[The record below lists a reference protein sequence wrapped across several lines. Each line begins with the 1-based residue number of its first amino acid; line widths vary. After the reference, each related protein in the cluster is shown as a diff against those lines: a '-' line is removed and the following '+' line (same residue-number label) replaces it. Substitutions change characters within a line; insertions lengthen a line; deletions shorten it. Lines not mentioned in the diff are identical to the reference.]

1 MRNPAKLFKLWI
13 GFVPLICTSE
23 PEMVQRLLTHPQCLE
38 KPYLYDLF
46 KMKFGLFAAHY
57 NIWKGQRKA
66 LNPSFNQ
73 KILNEFVPIF
83 DKCAQNLVKNL
94 LQNPEGD
101 PVQVTHYMKL
111 CTLEMVCATTI
122 GSDINKD
129 PNTFKLAHLITT
141 ILEYVSRRFLNI
153 FLHAEFIYRLKTDYK
168 EEESMREEAYKYA
181 DEIFQ
186 DTLKR
191 RAKQSE
197 IVVSSNRDDYRKP
210 QIFIDQMLN
219 LHDEKVLSD
228 IEVIQNVYTMIAA
241 GSDTSGIEMGIIAQ
255 LLAMYPHLQEKVYQE
270 IREVFP
276 AGAELHFTT
285 ENLRQLRY
293 MEMFIKES
301 LRLFPVGPNI
311 GRKTMGDIELD
322 GMVVPSGT
330 LLAISIYNL
339 HRRKDVWGPKAEE
352 FNPENFAP
360 ERSEGRHPFA
370 YLPFSGGN
378 RNCIGNRYAM
388 ISIKIMMVHLLKN
401 FQFETVEPV
410 LPFFG
415 NGLDFFQKNAVEIWE
430 SLSRPFF
437 DDKRIFKLNF
447 GPIVILCINHP
458 DLFQKVI
465 MESASMEKPYVYNF
479 LRVERGLLLG
489 QFTK

>member
-38 KPYLYDLF
+38 KAYFYDLF
-46 KMKFGLFAAHY
+46 KMEYGLCGAHY

-73 KILNEFVPIF
+73 KIINEFVPIF
-83 DKCAQNLVKNL
+83 DKCAQNLVKTL

-111 CTLEMVCATTI
+111 CTLEMICATTI

-129 PNTFKLAHLITT
+129 PKLFRLAHLITT
-141 ILEYVSRRFLNI
+141 ITEYVSKRFLNF
-153 FLHAEFIYRLKTDYK
+153 FLHAEFIYRLKRDHK
-168 EEESMREEAYKYA
+168 DEELIREVAYKYV

-186 DTLKR
+186 DSLNR

-197 IVVSSNRDDYRKP
+197 LVTSSDRDDHRKP
-210 QIFIDQMLN
+210 QIFIDQVLN
-219 LHDEKVLSD
+219 LHDEKVFSD
-228 IEVIQNVYTMIAA
+228 IEVIQNVYLIIAT

-270 IREVFP
+270 IREIFP
-276 AGAELHFTT
+276 DEGGSHFTP
-285 ENLRQLRY
+285 ENLQQLRY

-301 LRLFPVGPNI
+301 LRLFPVGPI
-311 GRKTMGDIELD
+311 IARKTMGDIELD
-322 GMVVPSGT
+322 GMIVPSGT

-339 HRRKDVWGPKAEE
+339 HRRKDVWGAKAEE
-352 FNPENFAP
+352 FDPENFAP

-378 RNCIGNRYAM
+378 RNCIGYRYAM
-388 ISIKIMMVHLLKN
+388 ISMKIMMVHLLKN
-401 FQFETVEPV
+401 FQFESNFSLNDLRFKFDALLTLSNEPV
-410 LPFFG
+410 ITL
-415 NGLDFFQKNAVEIWE
+415 
-430 SLSRPFF
+430 
-437 DDKRIFKLNF
+437 KRR
-447 GPIVILCINHP
+447 
-458 DLFQKVI
+458 
-465 MESASMEKPYVYNF
+465 EKYF
-479 LRVERGLLLG
+479 AG
-489 QFTK
+489 